1 VDGVSLTLNE
11 VLHHMHASSLAP
23 ALVLRGS
30 LLTELWIPGRRANDI
45 DFLIDGEWT
54 PASLTPRVQALF
66 ASLAGVECEV
76 TTIWAETNFPGVR
89 ASLRRGD
96 TSVQV
101 DFGWGEQL
109 ATGPRPLVVRER
121 EWRTVAP
128 EVMFGWKT
136 HSLVE
141 HGPRGRWHA
150 KTIADL
156 VLLSRHVKLDPVTTK
171 RAIELSF
178 ASQRL
183 PLSLLDPL
191 FDDATWGGSRGSR
204 SKWKSYRK
212 KAPWVTFELAE
223 ALNEVRAA
231 LRPLL
236 PE

>member
-1 VDGVSLTLNE
+1 MSLTLTE
-11 VLHHMHASSLAP
+11 VLHHVHGASLGP

-45 DFLIDGEWT
+45 DFLVDGEWT
-54 PASLTPRVQALF
+54 PASLTPRVQDLF
-66 ASLAGVECEV
+66 TSFPGAECTV
-76 TTIWAETNFPGVR
+76 TTIWAETDFPGVR
-89 ASLRRGD
+89 AAVRRGE
-96 TSVQV
+96 TTVQV

-109 ATGPRPLVVRER
+109 AAAPTPLVVRER
-121 EWRTVAP
+121 EWRTVVP

-150 KTIADL
+150 KTVADL
-156 VLLSRHVKLDPVTTK
+156 VLISRHVRLDPVVAK

-191 FDDATWGGSRGSR
+191 FDDVTWGASRGSR

-212 KAPWVTFELAE
+212 KAPWVTFELAQ
-223 ALNEVRAA
+223 ALDEVRAV
-231 LRPLL
+231 LRPLVR
-236 PE
+236 PAT